1 MKKTIAACIAA
12 TFAVNYSTTAIA
24 EEAFMAP
31 LVEQSV
37 LLDIDADT
45 FVVIVG
51 ERGHEFQRMVR
62 HLIKK
67 PYQHNQRLQRQLL

>member
-31 LVEQSV
+31 LVDLFSPESLLMILQV
-37 LLDIDADT
+37 LAWGDK
-45 FVVIVG
+45 G
-51 ERGHEFQRMVR
+51 
-62 HLIKK
+62 
-67 PYQHNQRLQRQLL
+67 

>member
-12 TFAVNYSTTAIA
+12 TFAVTYSSTALA

-37 LLDIDADT
+37 LLDIDANS

-51 ERGHEFQRMVR
+51 ERGHVLLSEDGKSFHQKLEFASYLHR
-62 HLIKK
+62 
-67 PYQHNQRLQRQLL
+67 